1 MKPANTAKHSPLI
14 RDWPAIRPAEAKWRH
29 ERAVFKRAMREAG
42 WTMDGFTEKKHA

>member
-14 RDWPAIRPAEAKWRH
+14 RDWPAIRPDEAKWRH

-42 WTMDGFTEKKHA
+42 WTMDGWKDER